1 MQDGISTEQ
10 VLHVARLARLRLD
23 DGELAHYRDQLSG
36 VLALIDEIAR
46 LDLAGVAPMEHVP
59 SESSS
64 LRPDV
69 VQASLGPAGLASG
82 DRLNQ
87 EQLLVVPPIVELDA

>member
-23 DGELAHYRDQLSG
+23 DHELANYRDQLAG
-36 VLALIDEIAR
+36 VLALVDEIAR
-46 LDLAGVAPMEHVP
+46 LDLAGVEPMEHVP
-59 SESSS
+59 SEGTS

-69 VQASLGPAGLASG
+69 VQGSLGPDGLAGG
-82 DRLNQ
+82 DRLDD
-87 EQLLVVPPIVELDA
+87 EHLLVVPPIVELDA